1 MRVHEMSIFDYGN
14 GPYSNGRSKE
24 AIDFAN
30 KAMAN
35 IGPWLKEH
43 YQLATLDEAAFTPGD
58 LFNYHL
64 RGDYYLGLT
73 KEALVGD
80 PLDIVNLA
88 TPPGALPSLVHIAQ
102 RTGDTHPMNT
112 SEDTARWI
120 SGLQDNIGITDY
132 GIRFAEGPIPPVEAQ
147 HFFTTEVA
155 SGSSL
160 TEFLF
165 PELGTMFYRLLPY
178 ASDFQQEVSKFLTEE
193 SLNFM
198 KNARHLTTHR
208 ASDATK
214 PPFEVHGAIRIDDPY
229 IEAMMDTLDNIGGV
243 PIITPTQ
250 VGNGSPDFR
259 TMIDPTTPDHQALT
273 CLLPLHY
280 AFQVNNELIDLIYPT
295 IEATAVT
302 ELQTRVTNLI
312 ISAMRACIGI
322 SRRGNITTRLLP
334 PASPIIN
341 TENYHH
347 DNTKRE
353 LKTFFD
359 SYFVRMNQSFPVG
372 SIVEIN
378 TKEPSKGGQSP
389 IITVMDRLKVGPIS
403 SADFITH
410 ITTNTLFRVI
420 EIEIRTSKKKIITHF
435 ALMSVDEDNI
445 PITDGVGNTVQTSI
459 TAAGGIVE
467 VYKGSDME
475 DYTGFSAPERPSHYA
490 GSTDINNII
499 GRCLLSTCYS
509 IFNAGAYYSSERDMR
524 VLTKGQPP
532 GHFPPILESIMG
544 AAMGNTAHK
553 TANKRGIIDFY
564 ADIRSD
570 LMAIYLAAMYDNIKG
585 TYRDQFVAFYMGDFH
600 LNELDYYTSAV
611 SNYIDSRVAPEDD
624 GRQPV
629 LVGPRLTT
637 RVPMERNAAGVMVPS
652 SPRLP
657 GLASRE
663 FTFTRS
669 ADPEVVYYQIDSPLL
684 REAYR
689 NLNQEF
695 YQWYIELARQLDSGV
710 RNQTPG
716 GNTEWH
722 DSRYS
727 KKTGGYKSPY
737 AGAKDDKSLVKT
749 IKPTK
754 LILTQMWPLISQR
767 AAAAVESGE
776 VPAHTMM
783 IQIADAVRRHRNDT
797 SRATPIVP
805 VSSSFINF
813 GKLLRDPAQYTMPP
827 STSSADVIS
836 FLAFIEATYH
846 NDYSLIAEL
855 ASSIESAR
863 VNNYTQDQLIS
874 AFKAQ
879 YATFRNTKALNR
891 FSFPA
896 AAHLVRI
903 FRELVNLGPGIRQ
916 EIAATSTT
924 AGPPAPREEPATGPP
939 VPLPVRRLPI

>member
-30 KAMAN
+30 KALAN

-88 TPPGALPSLVHIAQ
+88 TLPGALPSLVHVAQ
-102 RTGDTHPMNT
+102 RTGDQGAMNT
-112 SEDTARWI
+112 SEDTAFRI
-120 SGLQDNIGITDY
+120 SQVQNNAGITDY
-132 GIRFAEGPIPPVEAQ
+132 GIRFAEGPIPPVEAL

-198 KNARHLTTHR
+198 EKAKDLTTPRDETH
-208 ASDATK
+208 D
-214 PPFEVHGAIRIDDPY
+214 AIRIDDTY
-229 IEAMMDTLDNIGGV
+229 IADMMAWLDTLAGV
-243 PIITPTQ
+243 SPFNS
-250 VGNGSPDFR
+250 VGNASVSFAAMVVPASPDYQTF
-259 TMIDPTTPDHQALT
+259 T
-273 CLLPLHY
+273 CLLPLYY
-280 AFQVNNELIDLIYPT
+280 ARQVYQEMTDLIMPGLDPIDADALEVQLLQLVKDALTACISMTNNGRIGNETVRAGRLRISTKGYNKDKTKDSLKAFFESYFLKMNMSYPVGSVVE
-295 IEATAVT
+295 IN
-302 ELQTRVTNLI
+302 TNMASNGNQSPI
-312 ISAMRACIGI
+312 ISAMI
-322 SRRGNITTRLLP
+322 P
-334 PASPIIN
+334 
-341 TENYHH
+341 
-347 DNTKRE
+347 
-353 LKTFFD
+353 
-359 SYFVRMNQSFPVG
+359 
-372 SIVEIN
+372 
-378 TKEPSKGGQSP
+378 
-389 IITVMDRLKVGPIS
+389 LKVGPIS
-403 SADFITH
+403 TPDFVAH
-410 ITTNTLFRVI
+410 VSTNPFFRVTAI
-420 EIEIRTSKKKIITHF
+420 NYTKKKNKPPITNY
-435 ALMSVDEDNI
+435 ALMSVDRTNT
-445 PITDGVGNTVQTSI
+445 PLTDVAGNLVQTELR
-459 TAAGGIVE
+459 GRVGLVE
-467 VYKGSDME
+467 IYKGSGYE
-475 DYTGFSAPERPSHYA
+475 DYQGFSAPDRPSHFA
-490 GSTDINNII
+490 GSTDFNNII
-499 GRCLLSTCYS
+499 GRCLLSACYT

-532 GHFPPILESIMG
+532 GHFPPLLEAIIG
-544 AAMGNTAHK
+544 AKTGNSAHK

-564 ADIRSD
+564 ADIRAD

-637 RVPMERNAAGVMVPS
+637 RVPASSGIIGPPLPS
-652 SPRLP
+652 PD
-657 GLASRE
+657 

-669 ADPEVVYYQIDSPLL
+669 ADPEVVYYKIDSPLL
-684 REAYR
+684 KEAYQ
-689 NLNQEF
+689 NLNQSF
-695 YQWYIELARQLDSGV
+695 YQWYIELARQLDSGP

-722 DSRYS
+722 DTRYG
-727 KKTGGYKSPY
+727 KKATDFRSPY
-737 AGAKDDKSLVKT
+737 AGKKDDKSLVKT

-783 IQIADAVRRHRNDT
+783 IQIADAVRRHRNNT
-797 SRATPIVP
+797 SRATPLVP

-903 FRELVNLGPGIRQ
+903 FRQLVNLPAGMRS

-924 AGPPAPREEPATGPP
+924 AGPPAPREELATSPA
-939 VPLPVRRLPI
+939 VPEPIRRLA